1 MLGGCGD
8 TQKSPTERSLP
19 SLRAGGKTLTIVCAY
34 VPNSCMEY
42 AAFLEVLAGALH
54 GAPVGDSV
62 VLLGDS
68 NVHVCNDGD
77 TWRGLIGRNGLPN
90 LNPSGVLLLDFCAS
104 HGLSIMNT
112 MFEHKDAH
120 KCTWYQSTLGRRS
133 MIDFVIV
140 SSDLRPCVLD
150 TRVKRGAELS
160 TDHHLVVSWVR
171 WQGKPLDRPGK
182 Q

>member
-1 MLGGCGD
+1 M
-8 TQKSPTERSLP
+8 
-19 SLRAGGKTLTIVCAY
+19 
-34 VPNSCMEY
+34 
-42 AAFLEVLAGALH
+42 
-54 GAPVGDSV
+54 
-62 VLLGDS
+62 VLLGDF
-68 NVHVCNDGD
+68 NADVGNDRD
-77 TWRGLIGRNGLPN
+77 TWRGVTGRNGLPN

-120 KCTWYQSTLGRRS
+120 KCTWYQSTLGQRS

-171 WQGKPLDRPGK
+171 WQGKSGLVAGEIPGK
-182 Q
+182 HGEGRYPVYTMVTCQRKEMKTIHLYFHALYPGNN